1 MAEDRSS
8 DTRLFVRAGEYLS
21 VREETQRL
29 KHSLMSKLRIMALTL
44 EYPDN
49 WTELAATVKQA
60 AGYRCNRCGLKCL
73 PPHDSYRHLDL
84 SLRRK
89 LSAQVHHL
97 DGNPAQND
105 KSNLVCLCSGCHLRM
120 HRHRP
125 QPTPGQLSLKLKLPK
140 VRKSRQNHSNFQLT
154 LADLIDRLPRLSVEL
169 HQQLELDLDNNSLK
183 RQLPLHHAK

>member
-1 MAEDRSS
+1 M
-8 DTRLFVRAGEYLS
+8 V
-21 VREETQRL
+21 
-29 KHSLMSKLRIMALTL
+29 LTL

-49 WTELAATVKQA
+49 WSDIATTVKQA

-73 PPHDSYRHLDL
+73 PPNNSYRHLDL

-105 KSNLVCLCSGCHLRM
+105 RFNLVCLCSGCHLRM

-140 VRKSRQNHSNFQLT
+140 VRRVRQHKQNWQLT

-169 HQQLELDLDNNSLK
+169 HRQLELDLSISRLK
-183 RQLPLHHAK
+183 LMEKIDRSIAPQISVGQRCPTIKIDGGCQVDC

>member
-1 MAEDRSS
+1 
-8 DTRLFVRAGEYLS
+8 
-21 VREETQRL
+21 
-29 KHSLMSKLRIMALTL
+29 MALTL
-44 EYPDN
+44 EYPEN
-49 WTELAATVKQA
+49 WSEIAATVKQA

-73 PPHDSYRHLDL
+73 PPHNSYRHLDL
-84 SLRRK
+84 SIRRK

-105 KSNLVCLCSGCHLRM
+105 QSNLVCLCSGCHLRM

-140 VRKSRQNHSNFQLT
+140 VRKSRKQKQNWQLT

-169 HQQLELDLDNNSLK
+169 YQQLELDLNNNSK
-183 RQLPLHHAK
+183 HCPLSNDDLTITYRSQC